1 MAEFSIIEKYFTSL
15 GREHDDTRLS
25 VGDDAA
31 IVSVQD
37 GFEMVISV
45 DTMTEGIHFF
55 EGLSPELLAHKLLAV
70 NLSDMAAM
78 GARPKW
84 VTLAMGLSSHDED
97 WLARFSSTFDKV
109 AKTYGVQLVGGDTTE
124 GPLVLSLTIMGVLP
138 KGLSM
143 QRSSAQVGDDVYCSG
158 HIGDAALAL
167 TKLLGEQNLSDDVFA
182 RVLPALHMPQPQVT
196 LGQRLLGQ
204 ANCCIDLSDGI
215 VGDGEHIAK
224 KSGVSLEIEIRSLP
238 ISDAYKQ
245 YLSEGGFIR
254 YAIAGGDD
262 YQLLF
267 TAAPEK
273 ADIFQKMSL
282 DLNVKI
288 TKVGRVTKQGENL
301 VQLLE
306 DGKPSSIKLK
316 AFQHFR

>member
-15 GREHDDTRLS
+15 GREHSDTSLS

-31 IVSVQD
+31 IISVPD
-37 GFEMVISV
+37 GFEMVVSV

-84 VTLAMGLSSHDED
+84 VTLAMGLSSHDEQ
-97 WLARFSSTFDKV
+97 WLKRFSETFDKV
-109 AKTYGVQLVGGDTTE
+109 AKAHGVQLIGGDTTE
-124 GPLVLSLTIMGVLP
+124 GPLVLSLTIMGLLP
-138 KGLSM
+138 KGMSM
-143 QRSSAQVGDDVYCSG
+143 QRSKAAVGDDIYCSG
-158 HIGDAALAL
+158 YIGDAALAL
-167 TKLLGEQNLSDDVFA
+167 TKLLGEQNLSDDVFSD
-182 RVLPALHMPQPQVT
+182 VLPALHMPQPQVT

-204 ANCCIDLSDGI
+204 VSCCIDLSDGLI
-215 VGDGEHIAK
+215 GDGEHIAQQ
-224 KSGVSLEIEIRSLP
+224 SGVSLEIEIRSLP
-238 ISDAYKQ
+238 ISDAYRQ
-245 YLSEGGFIR
+245 YLKEGGFVK

-267 TAAPEK
+267 TAPQGKESTFEK
-273 ADIFQKMSL
+273 MAKEL
-282 DLNVKI
+282 DVKI
-288 TKVGRVTKQGENL
+288 TKIGRVTKQGDTL
-301 VQLLE
+301 VQLLD
-306 DGKPSSIKLK
+306 DGKPSLTKLK